1 MTLMELALPSRP
13 VAPVAFVAF
22 DPIDMAIDG
31 AIDEAIETDGAIDM
45 SEATDMASE

>member
-13 VAPVAFVAF
+13 FAPVAFVAF